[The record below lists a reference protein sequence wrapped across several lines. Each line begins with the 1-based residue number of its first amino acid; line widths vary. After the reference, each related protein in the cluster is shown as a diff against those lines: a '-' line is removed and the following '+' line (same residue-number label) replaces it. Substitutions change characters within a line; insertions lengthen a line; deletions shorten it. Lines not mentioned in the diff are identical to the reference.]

1 MHSSVFSN
9 PSNISGQNR
18 KKLNQAAGQRLAAT
32 GIAIAFAASLTALA
46 APVGGAVAAT
56 PTVQVDVAN
65 PATNPALTRSVDD
78 PGRIA
83 YQSTAACELDAPARA
98 CFFDFLAVPKNHR
111 LVVQHVSGFLLFGAD
126 ARGAD
131 VQLEGGANTARSSF
145 IAPPSFLAEGL
156 FDQTVLQYIDAG
168 SAARL
173 TVFADIVPDSNS
185 SATIS
190 GYLLDCATTPCAAI
204 AP

>member
-65 PATNPALTRSVDD
+65 PATNPALTRNVDD

-83 YQSTAACELDAPARA
+83 YQSTAECILDGNF
-98 CFFDFLAVPKNHR
+98 CGFDFPAVPKNHR
-111 LVVQHVSGFLLFGAD
+111 LVVQHVSGDLPFAAGD
-126 ARGAD
+126 GRGARVTLD
-131 VQLEGGANTARSSF
+131 GGANGALSSF
-145 IAPPSFLAEGL
+145 IAPPSFLGHLL
-156 FDQTVLQYIDAG
+156 FDQPVLQYIDAG
-168 SAARL
+168 SAPSVSAL
-173 TVFADIVPDSNS
+173 ADIILDSNS
-185 SATIS
+185 KATIS

>member
-1 MHSSVFSN
+1 MVSVFA
-9 PSNISGQNR
+9 
-18 KKLNQAAGQRLAAT
+18 AAGVAA
-32 GIAIAFAASLTALA
+32 ALAASLTALA

-83 YQSTAACELDAPARA
+83 YQSMAVCLLDSTT
-98 CFFDFLAVPKNHR
+98 CSFDFPAVPKNHR
-111 LVVQHVSGFLLFGAD
+111 LVVQHVSGSLMFAAGGG
-126 ARGAD
+126 RGARVTLD
-131 VQLEGGANTARSSF
+131 GGANGAFSSF
-145 IAPPSFLAEGL
+145 IAPTPFLGDSL
-156 FDQTVLQYIDAG
+156 FDQPVLQYFDAG
-168 SAARL
+168 SAPVL
-173 TVFADIVPDSNS
+173 VGIADVMLNSVS